1 MAERAP
7 KARIY
12 LDYQASTPVDPAVAA
27 AMVPFYSEHPGNPH
41 ADHAYG
47 WDAGKGVSRAASN
60 IASTINCDP
69 DELIF
74 TSGATEA
81 NNLAFLGLIDHAPKG
96 RTRILISAV
105 EHKCV
110 IESARAAARR
120 LGGAVEFLPVDASG
134 ILSPGTLEQAMD
146 ERVLIVSAMTVN
158 NELGSLFPI
167 DQLAETVHRFGAL
180 FHTDAAQALTAGPV
194 DVSTS
199 NVDLLSLSGHKVYGP
214 KGIGVLY
221 AARDVQPQMQPIIYG
236 GGQQSGLRSGTLPVP
251 LCVGM
256 GCATKMFTS
265 ADWPL
270 ERTRTAALRDALAE
284 GLLGLDPSFLLN
296 GPALDSR
303 HPGNLNIRFTGLDAR
318 EILSAVQPMLAAST
332 GSACT
337 SGEPLASHVLRAAGL
352 SEEDANASLR
362 FGVGRFTTENDIVLA
377 VSFIEE
383 AIRTIRQ

>member
-1 MAERAP
+1 
-7 KARIY
+7 
-12 LDYQASTPVDPAVAA
+12 
-27 AMVPFYSEHPGNPH
+27 
-41 ADHAYG
+41 
-47 WDAGKGVSRAASN
+47 VSRAASK
-60 IASTINCDP
+60 IASTIGCDP

-81 NNLAFLGLIDHAPKG
+81 NNLAFLGLIDRAPKG

-110 IESARAAARR
+110 IESARVAARR
-120 LGGAVEFLPVDASG
+120 LGGEVEILPVDATG
-134 ILSPGTLEQAMD
+134 LLSPDTLAESMD

-167 DQLAETVHRFGAL
+167 DQLAETAHMFGAL
-180 FHTDAAQALTAGPV
+180 FHTDAAQALTAGPL
-194 DVSTS
+194 DVSTL

-214 KGIGVLY
+214 KGIGVLF
-221 AARDVQPQMQPIIYG
+221 AARDVQAQMQPIIYG

-256 GCATKMFTS
+256 GYAMKMLTA

-270 ERTRTAALRDALAE
+270 EGTRIAALRDALAE
-284 GLLGLDPSFLLN
+284 GLLGLDPSFALN
-296 GPALDSR
+296 GPPLASR
-303 HPGNLNIRFTGLDAR
+303 HPGNLNIRFTGHDAR

-337 SGEPLASHVLRAAGL
+337 SGEPSASHVLRAIGL
-352 SEEDANASLR
+352 SEDDANASLR
-362 FGVGRFTTENDIVLA
+362 FGVGRFTTESDIVQA
-377 VSFIEE
+377 VSIIED
-383 AIRTIRQ
+383 AIRKIRQ

>member
-1 MAERAP
+1 MAARAP
-7 KARIY
+7 ETRIY

-27 AMVPFYSEHPGNPH
+27 AMAPFYSERPGNPH

-47 WDAGKGVSRAASN
+47 WDAGEGVSRAASE
-60 IASTINCDP
+60 IASTISCDP

-81 NNLAFLGLIDHAPKG
+81 NNLAILGLVDRAPKG

-120 LGGAVEFLPVDASG
+120 LGGEVEILPVDATG
-134 ILSPGTLEQAMD
+134 LLSPDTLAEAMD

-158 NELGSLFPI
+158 NELGTVLPI
-167 DQLAETVHRFGAL
+167 EQLAETAHRFGAL
-180 FHTDAAQALTAGPV
+180 FHTDAAQALTAGPL
-194 DVSTS
+194 DVSTT

-214 KGIGVLY
+214 KGIGVLF

-256 GCATKMFTS
+256 GCAMKMFAA

-270 ERTRTAALRDALAE
+270 ERARTAALRDALAE
-284 GLLGLDPSFLLN
+284 GLLGIDPSFSLN
-296 GPALDSR
+296 GPPLDSR
-303 HPGNLNIRFTGLDAR
+303 HPGNLNIRFTGYDAR

-337 SGEPLASHVLRAAGL
+337 SGEPLASHVLRAIGL
-352 SEEDANASLR
+352 SEADANASLR
-362 FGVGRFTTENDIVLA
+362 FGVGRFTTESDVMRA
-377 VSFIEE
+377 VSIIGD
-383 AIRTIRQ
+383 ASNHI